1 MSVGTRIVFQSI
13 RSNPPCCT
21 PACVVLLL
29 ATLLPAA
36 QVGAQQASA
45 SFDPVVID
53 SVDVEGNIRQA
64 DLTIIAMGG
73 LNRGSA
79 YTILDIQRGFKAMW
93 ATGQF
98 QDIRVRVEG
107 DVGSGTVTLVWE
119 VDEQDLLQD
128 VVVTGLTSVD
138 SNDITDTTR
147 VNAGF
152 PYSPAAVGDVMA
164 VIRSALSEKGIPFA
178 NIVERIERVPD
189 RGKEIILYLD
199 IEEGTQV
206 TVADVTFSGNSVFT
220 DAELR
225 GAMSVQ
231 PEGFWWWKSGLYDRE
246 KYDEDLVSGLPSFY
260 ANGGYLDFA
269 VVGDSLIIDPA
280 TGKTRLEIAID
291 EGEQYRLREFTVAG
305 NNEFSTQQLQR
316 IFRPEQSGLFG
327 VPDSD
332 EAELP
337 VFDNSR
343 FQEATQEA
351 GLLYQNEGY
360 LYSNVVPFV
369 RQNEAVDGEAPT
381 VDAGWAI
388 EEGPQAYI
396 NRVNIVG
403 NEYTYS
409 RVIRDKIFILPGD
422 VYSQERIIQSF
433 QSISSLGYFEPM
445 EPPDIIPDQTGDVDV
460 TFTVTERPTGAINF
474 GTSVGGYGGGLSGFI
489 GYDQPN
495 LFGQGKSGSVRWDF
509 GQYQNNQVLSYA
521 DPGVFESLV
530 SARVNLFNSRD
541 QFQTFRSG
549 RRRRTGFD
557 VRLGFLIPGARF
569 TRFFAGYGLSK
580 TTLTQQSG
588 TDFSLF
594 GMPAAT
600 QSTVS
605 AGITRTT
612 LNHPLFPTVGSRQS
626 ANVDFTGGPLGGD
639 GKFVKYSVDGSWWL
653 PIGVAGGSDTPG
665 SGTTFALGMTMRMGA
680 LQGNSRS
687 FPFDGFWMGGVQ
699 FGQQL
704 RGYSETTVTPLGY
717 FDEDARTINDIA
729 RIGHA
734 FYSMTT
740 EVAMRLGAQASASL
754 FMDAGNVWENAADI
768 DPSQLYRGAGIGV
781 QLVTPF
787 GPIGLD
793 IAYGFDKPEPGWQLH
808 FRLGPGM

>member
-1 MSVGTRIVFQSI
+1 MSVDTRIVFQSI

-21 PACVVLLL
+21 PTCVVLLL
-29 ATLLPAA
+29 AALLPTT

-64 DLTIIAMGG
+64 DLTIMAMGG

-98 QDIRVRVEG
+98 KDIRVRVEG

-119 VDEQDLLQD
+119 VDEQDLLQN
-128 VVVTGLTSVD
+128 VVVTGLASVD

-152 PYSPAAVGDVMA
+152 PYSPAAVGNVMA
-164 VIRSALSEKGIPFA
+164 LIRSALSEKGIPFA

-246 KYDEDLVSGLPSFY
+246 KYDEDLVTGLPSFY

-280 TGKTRLEIAID
+280 TGKTRLEIAVD

-305 NNEFSTQQLQR
+305 NNEFSTEQLQR

-327 VPDSD
+327 GPDSD

-337 VFDNSR
+337 VFDSGR

-369 RQNEAVDGEAPT
+369 RQNEAVDGEALT

-445 EPPDIIPDQTGDVDV
+445 EPPDIIPDQAGDVDV

-474 GTSVGGYGGGLSGFI
+474 GTSVGGYSGGLSGFI

-521 DPGVFESLV
+521 DPGIFESLV
-530 SARVNLFNSRD
+530 SGRVNLFNSRD

-549 RRRRTGFD
+549 RRRRLGFD

-569 TRFFAGYGLSK
+569 TRLFAGYGLSK

-639 GKFVKYSVDGSWWL
+639 GKFVKYTVDGSWWL
-653 PIGVAGGSDTPG
+653 PIGVAGGGDTPG
-665 SGTTFALGMTMRMGA
+665 TGTTFAIGMTMRMGA

-717 FDEDARTINDIA
+717 FDEDARAIMDIS

-793 IAYGFDKPEPGWQLH
+793 IAYGFDKPDPGWQLH

>member
-1 MSVGTRIVFQSI
+1 
-13 RSNPPCCT
+13 
-21 PACVVLLL
+21 VVLLL
-29 ATLLPAA
+29 ATLLPAT

-98 QDIRVRVEG
+98 KDIRVRVEG

-152 PYSPAAVGDVMA
+152 PYSPAAVGNVMA

-246 KYDEDLVSGLPSFY
+246 KYDEDLVMGLPGFY
-260 ANGGYLDFA
+260 ATGGYLDFA

-280 TGKTRLEIAID
+280 TGKTRLEIAVD
-291 EGEQYRLREFTVAG
+291 EGGQYRLREFTIAG

-316 IFRPEQSGLFG
+316 IFRPEQGGLFG
-327 VPDSD
+327 GPDSD
-332 EAELP
+332 EVELP
-337 VFDNSR
+337 VFDNGR

-369 RQNEAVDGEAPT
+369 RQNEAVDGEALT

-433 QSISSLGYFEPM
+433 QSIASLGYFEPM
-445 EPPDIIPDQTGDVDV
+445 EPPDIIPDQAGDVDV

-509 GQYQNNQVLSYA
+509 GQYQNNQSMSYA
-521 DPGVFESLV
+521 DPGVFGSLV

-549 RRRRTGFD
+549 RRRRAGFD

-594 GMPAAT
+594 GIPAAT

-605 AGITRTT
+605 VGITRAT

-639 GKFVKYSVDGSWWL
+639 GEFVKYTVDGSWWL
-653 PIGVAGGSDTPG
+653 PIGVAGGNDTPG
-665 SGTTFALGMTMRMGA
+665 SGTTFALGMTMRTGV